1 MDVRRVKLHDV
12 AKKDCASRQRTWV
25 LWIGRNTVGGENVK
39 NRLPRPCTRSTVRSP
54 TFQGRGGEAWLRVNL
69 EPLGLSSGR
78 RQAPIFGSGSREV
91 HWFTW
96 VIAATGVLQGGL
108 FTGKSAGCSAFLP
121 VGRGGEGGN
130 GLPQW
135 SQSRPCNHNYISR
148 KPRPLGR

>member
-1 MDVRRVKLHDV
+1 MGFVDWQEYRRWRERKEPTSKALHPFDR
-12 AKKDCASRQRTWV
+12 AKPHLSRPGWGSMASFDRFRT
-25 LWIGRNTVGGENVK
+25 LSLSK
-39 NRLPRPCTRSTVRSP
+39 C
-54 TFQGRGGEAWLRVNL
+54 RVNL

-78 RQAPIFGSGSREV
+78 RQAPIFGWGSREV